1 MLTSVKNPFRDKLI
15 GSKTALQPVPRPV
28 TMPPTSPASRPASLF
43 IYGSLLANVVLF
55 FWRPLFSTHYIF
67 PWDFRGVQ
75 LPLITFL
82 ADELKQGRFALWNP
96 FNYCG
101 YPVFANIEACYFHPL
116 VLLSAFLSA
125 HTSLSLPKLLEWTV
139 VLQLWGA
146 GVAAYHCLREFRA
159 SRPAAWVGAIIFQTS
174 GYFAS
179 QTEHMGAT
187 MAVAWMPLAWLA
199 ILKLRDRFRP
209 GWLATLGFALGM
221 AILGGLPQATL
232 AVFVSTVVLAI
243 VLAAIR
249 AARAKVIAS
258 ALVGSA
264 LGVGL
269 AAVQFIPT
277 HQLTQWSVAQ
287 YRAGWLGAGG
297 GLHWQSLV
305 SLVLPNH
312 YHQFDM
318 AHFNGPADV
327 TFLYLY
333 CSIGGLLLAIFAV
346 VRFQAAMVP
355 LAAMT
360 GFGLVWMLGEHEPLW
375 NLVYPLLPVS
385 IRIGIHPEFSY
396 CIFGFGLAG
405 LAAMGL
411 DRLPVRENWRYL
423 AGPLIAADLF
433 LVGSGRPMNLGS
445 LDAEPGVTRDAFQGS
460 APLLREV
467 QQYVNRQNPPW
478 RLDNTADTSMDWV
491 NQAPISQLATANGA
505 SPLALEEVIHL
516 RLLQQDGFPW
526 GWYYP
531 VGRFDAPVLDVMN
544 VKYLIAGAKEAP
556 RVRQTARFQHVA
568 SLPQGYELFENLT
581 VMRRFFL
588 VHDAVAGLS
597 PEETRRLIETAAV
610 DLHRTAIT
618 EPPIHLPPGGSS
630 EKDAIGAIDF
640 GPASLSLKVTAA
652 APSLL
657 VLAESYYPGWLA
669 WVDDRP
675 VPVYR
680 ADIAFRGVAVPAG
693 THTVRMQFR
702 PPILPLSLAIS
713 GMTALL
719 LCALGFRRLM
729 S

>member
-1 MLTSVKNPFRDKLI
+1 
-15 GSKTALQPVPRPV
+15 
-28 TMPPTSPASRPASLF
+28 
-43 IYGSLLANVVLF
+43 LLANVVVF
-55 FWRPLFSTHYIF
+55 FWRPLFSAHYIF

-82 ADELKQGRFALWNP
+82 ADQLKQGRFALWNP

-116 VLLSAFLSA
+116 VLLSALLSA
-125 HTSLSLPKLLEWTV
+125 HTSLSLPKMLEWMV
-139 VLQLWGA
+139 VLQLWSA
-146 GVAAYHCLREFRA
+146 GIASYHCLREFGA

-179 QTEHMGAT
+179 RAEHMGAM

-221 AILGGLPQATL
+221 AILGGFPQPTL
-232 AVFVSTVVLAI
+232 AVFVSTVVLSI
-243 VLAAIR
+243 VLAVIR
-249 AARAKVIAS
+249 AARWKVIGY
-258 ALVGSA
+258 ALMGSV

-277 HQLTQWSVAQ
+277 FQLTQWSVAK

-297 GLHWQSLV
+297 GLSWQSLV

-312 YHQFDM
+312 YNQFNM
-318 AHFNGPADV
+318 AHFKGPGDI

-333 CSIGGLLLAIFAV
+333 CSIGGLLLAIFALI
-346 VRFQAAMVP
+346 RFQSAMVP
-355 LAAMT
+355 LAVMT
-360 GFGLVWMLGEHEPLW
+360 GFGLLWMLGEYEPLW

-385 IRIGIHPEFSY
+385 IRIGIHPEYTY

-411 DRLPVRENWRYL
+411 DRLPVRENWRYI
-423 AGPLIAADLF
+423 AGFVIAADLF

-445 LDAEPGVTRDAFQGS
+445 LDADPGVTRDAFQGS

-467 QQYVNRQNPPW
+467 RQYVNRQNPPW
-478 RLDNTADTSMDWV
+478 RLDNTDDANIDWASQASM
-491 NQAPISQLATANGA
+491 SQIATANGV
-505 SPLALEEVIHL
+505 SPLALEEVIQL
-516 RLLQQDGFPW
+516 RLFQHVGFPW

-531 VGRFDAPVLDVMN
+531 VDRFDTPVLDVMN
-544 VKYLIAGAKEAP
+544 VKYLIAGAKQASHIEQA
-556 RVRQTARFQHVA
+556 ARFQHVA

-581 VMRRFFL
+581 AMPRFFL
-588 VHDAVAGLS
+588 VHNVVAGKSLA
-597 PEETRRLIETAAV
+597 ETRRLIETAAV
-610 DLHRTAIT
+610 DLHTTAIT
-618 EPPIHLPPGGSS
+618 DTPIQLPPGGSS
-630 EKDAIGAIDF
+630 GTDAIAVIDSH
-640 GPASLSLKVTAA
+640 PESLSLKVTTA

-657 VLAESYYPGWLA
+657 VLAESYYPGWRA
-669 WVDDRP
+669 WVDDRQ

-693 THTVRMQFR
+693 AHTVRMQFS
-702 PPILPLSLAIS
+702 PAILPVSLAVS
-713 GMTALL
+713 GMTAVF
-719 LCALGFRRLM
+719 LCMLGLAARVRRNR
-729 S
+729 